1 MVTFTEIEGLS
12 LNRSDGPYLFVL
24 RSNRIGDAW
33 LTMVLTFKKDLRVP

>member
-1 MVTFTEIEGLS
+1 MVAFTEIEGLS

-24 RSNRIGDAW
+24 RSDRTGEGR